1 MQRGLR
7 GAREGSEDDEDG
19 GKPGVSGFE
28 MAINERLD
36 LLRDDGTDE
45 WWRVAD
51 NESDS
56 PMEGSESP
64 LQSLAL
70 AKIKP
75 VQEEDEDADE
85 EEEQKKEVL
94 AEPDE
99 YSEQE
104 VHATRVVQRLVR
116 KFIAKLRGEE
126 QPQDILEVVKGF
138 VARRKSM
145 LLKAAKAAGD
155 AEDTEEADG
164 HVAAALLDA
173 FGNESLAG
181 RKPAEVEK
189 YLQEFGVRDFI
200 VEQLR
205 EVLSGEEVSVMQFL
219 RAFIGCVTLV
229 IAYYQSKLT
238 L

>member
-75 VQEEDEDADE
+75 VQEEDEDAEVQE
-85 EEEQKKEVL
+85 EF
-94 AEPDE
+94 D
-99 YSEQE
+99 
-104 VHATRVVQRLVR
+104 
-116 KFIAKLRGEE
+116 
-126 QPQDILEVVKGF
+126 
-138 VARRKSM
+138 
-145 LLKAAKAAGD
+145 
-155 AEDTEEADG
+155 
-164 HVAAALLDA
+164 
-173 FGNESLAG
+173 
-181 RKPAEVEK
+181 
-189 YLQEFGVRDFI
+189 
-200 VEQLR
+200 
-205 EVLSGEEVSVMQFL
+205 
-219 RAFIGCVTLV
+219 
-229 IAYYQSKLT
+229 
-238 L
+238 